1 MGAPTTGLRIVTMNF
16 LPPVYQLVARWAAQM
31 GHTIVLV
38 VTTPGPPARPTPMY
52 ADVVAMAT
60 ANRHETLVTTR
71 MRRTAAPVIAAL
83 RPDIVLSGTFPYRL
97 PPEITSIPRMG
108 AVNLHPTPLPTY
120 RGPNPVRAIYDGAP
134 TLGATLHRTESEFDT
149 GPILS
154 KKEAPMPAV
163 VTPAAI
169 LAVWP
174 GLWYG
179 ALAEGMERLI
189 AGEPGERQDES
200 NASYGA
206 QFTEADAQLDWREPM
221 AVLQRRST
229 ALNMVRVPGAR
240 AEIDGRAYRIE
251 RVEPATE
258 QTVVREPGTILQRT
272 DDGFL
277 IAVGDGVAHVA
288 ASALN

>member
-1 MGAPTTGLRIVTMNF
+1 MDAPTTGLRIVTMNF
-16 LPPVYQLVARWAAQM
+16 LPPIYQLVARWAAQM

-38 VTTPGPPARPTPMY
+38 VTTPGPPSRPTPMY

-83 RPDIVLSGTFPYRL
+83 HPDVVLSATFPYRL
-97 PPEITSIPRMG
+97 PPEIISIPRYG
-108 AVNLHPTPLPTY
+108 AVNLHPTPLPAY
-120 RGPNPVRAIYDGAP
+120 RGPNPLRAIYDGAP
-134 TLGATLHRTESEFDT
+134 TLGATLHRTEADFDT
-149 GPILS
+149 GSILS
-154 KKEAPMPAV
+154 MKEAPMPAV

-169 LAVWP
+169 LALWP
-174 GLWYG
+174 GLWFS

-200 NASYGA
+200 ASSYGA
-206 QFTEADAQLDWREPM
+206 QFTEDDAQLDWREPT

-240 AEIDGRAYRIE
+240 ATIDGHGYRIE

-258 QTVVREPGTILQRT
+258 QNGTREPGTVLRHT

-277 IAVGDGVAHVA
+277 IAVGDGVAHVVA
-288 ASALN
+288 TEIG